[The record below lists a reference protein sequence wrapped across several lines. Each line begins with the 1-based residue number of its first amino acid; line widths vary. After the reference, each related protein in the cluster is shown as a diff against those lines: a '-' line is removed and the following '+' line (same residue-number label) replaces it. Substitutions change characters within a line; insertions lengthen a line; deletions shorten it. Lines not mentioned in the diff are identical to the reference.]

1 MLGVVLF
8 FAGMLLCMVMFYI
21 GKFAKSQIKLM
32 HDRKNPA
39 ADIDLI
45 DFIAILSVL
54 RTEQELDW
62 VLYRFGLAG
71 PTASIKRWVK
81 YGSNYDCDLHLRLSE
96 YGSTDGPP
104 RQWFR
109 PARLAVASEEAIE
122 LVRVP
127 VPSTYHSYL

>member
-21 GKFAKSQIKLM
+21 GKFAKSQIKLR
-32 HDRKNPA
+32 HERKNPA
-39 ADIDLI
+39 IDIDLV

-71 PTASIKRWVK
+71 PTASIKRWIK
-81 YGSNYDCDLHLRLSE
+81 YGCSNGYKAPHTRLSKC
-96 YGSTDGPP
+96 GSPDEPP
-104 RQWFR
+104 QQWFR
-109 PARLAVASEEAIE
+109 PARSAVASKEAID

-127 VPSTYHSYL
+127 SNYHSYL

>member
-21 GKFAKSQIKLM
+21 GKFAKSQIKSM

-39 ADIDLI
+39 IDIDLV

-54 RTEQELDW
+54 GTEQELDW

-71 PTASIKRWVK
+71 PTASIKRWIK
-81 YGSNYDCDLHLRLSE
+81 YGCSYYSDLHLRLSKC
-96 YGSTDGPP
+96 GSPDDPP
-104 RQWFR
+104 QQWFH
-109 PARLAVASEEAIE
+109 PARSAVASEESIE
-122 LVRVP
+122 LVR